1 MIMIKS
7 AHSKSKVKYLV
18 FIKIVTFIFLS
29 CTYQY
34 NQDEYA
40 LSKTLESVNKVNIS
54 LDIRV
59 HRLLTKHVY
68 QSEIPTREL
77 NNKVSFNRNNYKL
90 EKGKRNNITFEQ
102 LKQCR
107 SNNVDN
113 YLKSY
118 KNRYSKKKGL
128 SKLDCYCEKKVLEKI
143 HGLYGVGE
151 KLRNEKKSLKIFFF
165 KKYGIGL
172 ILFALISAPSVIFSI
187 LFGVYNWWDGILEF
201 CEVEGHKDD
210 KASESCS
217 ERHKYKWDPIVG
229 YIKPVLMAF
238 TFIMIIIILLFVFYT
253 LIKVVKYEKL
263 KSGQDK
269 MSLKEY
275 CRFSKD
281 VFM

>member
-187 LFGVYNWWDGILEF
+187 LFG
-201 CEVEGHKDD
+201 DD

-263 KSGQDK
+263 KSG
-269 MSLKEY
+269 
-275 CRFSKD
+275 
-281 VFM
+281 